1 MFIKNIAIGLMLLSL
16 AGCVTSSGVD
26 TQSAKEKILINTE
39 NYPELIVFYK
49 EQLKKNES
57 EETREKLAQTY
68 LNSGDPDSAL
78 FTISSLDEDSRSV
91 SSFLVEANAQLELGM
106 VDEALNTALKI
117 YQTDKNNAE
126 VENLLGII
134 YAAKKDIPQARHYF
148 TLARK
153 HLYNDSKIKNNLAV
167 LDIIEGKYDQA
178 NNRLLHLYM
187 KDQNDPLVQSNLM
200 LAMAKS
206 GELEFMQKVLSPQ
219 YTERQISKRYNALRN
234 TELQRLDVVPTEVE
248 SSNED

>member
-1 MFIKNIAIGLMLLSL
+1 
-16 AGCVTSSGVD
+16 
-26 TQSAKEKILINTE
+26 
-39 NYPELIVFYK
+39 
-49 EQLKKNES
+49 
-57 EETREKLAQTY
+57 
-68 LNSGDPDSAL
+68 
-78 FTISSLDEDSRSV
+78 
-91 SSFLVEANAQLELGM
+91 
-106 VDEALNTALKI
+106 
-117 YQTDKNNAE
+117 
-126 VENLLGII
+126 
-134 YAAKKDIPQARHYF
+134 
-148 TLARK
+148 

-206 GELEFMQKVLSPQ
+206 GELEFMQKVLSPK